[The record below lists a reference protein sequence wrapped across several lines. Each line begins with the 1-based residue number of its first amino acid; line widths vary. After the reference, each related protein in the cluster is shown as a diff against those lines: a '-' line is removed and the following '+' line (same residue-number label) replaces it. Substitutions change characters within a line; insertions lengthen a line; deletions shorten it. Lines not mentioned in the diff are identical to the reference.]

1 MQILFFLVIFA
12 PKLIKSLSMQKTFCR
27 IIAVLLTILT
37 VVKSPLHAQN
47 FFNQSDLQWI
57 AVPDHSDWIYRVGEK
72 ASIQLQL
79 LWHGQPLSGV
89 EVSYAVGQDELATET
104 NGLVK
109 TDAQG
114 KALIKI
120 GTANKPSFRDCQLS
134 CKVEGKSFKNHV
146 KVGFDP
152 EKIQPY
158 TQMPVDFEFYWKQV
172 LGEQAKLPLSAEVQ
186 AAPEYSS
193 ELFDCYLV
201 KIRTWRNATK
211 SYVYGYLTIPKAE
224 GKFPI
229 VVSPPGAGVK
239 PMNPSKTQF
248 YASEGKCIR
257 FEMEIHGIDPS
268 LSAEAYGDITRAFG
282 DHFMS
287 GYLSNGIA
295 SRDTYYMQKVYASL
309 VRAVDYLVTRP
320 EWDGENIFVQ
330 GNSQGAALSIVLAAL
345 DPRIDAIAIAHPALS
360 DMAAYAE
367 KGRTGGYPH
376 FQNKYKDVK
385 LTDEVIRT
393 LQYYDVV
400 NFARLV
406 KCPVYMTWGYND
418 NVCPPTTSYAVWNTL
433 SCEKEQYITPINEH
447 WISTETRYRQM
458 RFLLNHKK

>member
-12 PKLIKSLSMQKTFCR
+12 PKLIKSHTMHKTFCL
-27 IIAVLLTILT
+27 VLSIFLSFLA
-37 VVKSPLHAQN
+37 VVKSPLFAQN
-47 FFNQSDLQWI
+47 FFSQSDLQWV
-57 AVPDHSDWIYRVGEK
+57 AVPDHEDWLYRVGEK
-72 ASIQLQL
+72 ASVQLQL
-79 LWHGQPLSGV
+79 LWHGQPLPGI
-89 EVSYAVGQDELATET
+89 EVAYAIGTDELAAESKGT
-104 NGLVK
+104 VK

-114 KALIKI
+114 KAIIKM
-120 GTANKPSFRDCQLS
+120 GSANMPSFRDCQMS
-134 CKVEGKSFKNHV
+134 CKVEGKSYKNHV

-152 EKIQPY
+152 EKIYPY
-158 TQMPVDFEFYWKQV
+158 TQMPVDFQSFWNNILE
-172 LGEQAKLPLSAEVQ
+172 EQKKLPLSADIKP
-186 AAPEYSS
+186 APEYSS
-193 ELFDCYLV
+193 DLFDCYLV
-201 KIRTWRNATK
+201 KIRTWRNSTK

-224 GKFPI
+224 GKYPI

-268 LSAEAYGDITRAFG
+268 LSSEVYGDITRAFG

-295 SRDTYYMQKVYASL
+295 SRETYYMQKVYASL
-309 VRAVDYLVTRP
+309 VRVVDYLVTRP
-320 EWDGENIFVQ
+320 EWDGENLFVQ
-330 GNSQGAALSIVLAAL
+330 GNSQGAALSVVLAAL
-345 DPRIDAIAIAHPALS
+345 DPRVDAIAIAHPALS
-360 DMAAYAE
+360 DMAGYAE

-376 FQNKYKDVK
+376 FQNKYKDVM
-385 LTDEVIRT
+385 LTPDVIKT
-393 LQYYDVV
+393 LQYYDVI

-406 KCPVYMTWGYND
+406 KCPVYMTWGFND

-433 SCEKEQYITPINEH
+433 SCPKENYITPINEH

-458 RFLLNHKK
+458 HFLLRHKQ

>member
-1 MQILFFLVIFA
+1 MHKTLSL
-12 PKLIKSLSMQKTFCR
+12 LIV
-27 IIAVLLTILT
+27 VLLSFLADVRTPIY
-37 VVKSPLHAQN
+37 AQN

-57 AVPDHSDWIYRVGEK
+57 AVPDHQDWIYRVGEK
-72 ASIQLQL
+72 ANVQLQL
-79 LWHGQPLSGV
+79 LWHGQPLSDV
-89 EVSYAVGQDELATET
+89 EVAYSVGQDELESETE
-104 NGLVK
+104 GKVK

-114 KALIKI
+114 RAIIKM
-120 GTANKPSFRDCQLS
+120 GTARRPSFRDCRMS
-134 CKVEGKSFKNHV
+134 CKVEGKSFKNHI

-152 EKIQPY
+152 EQIVPY
-158 TQMPVDFEFYWKQV
+158 TQMPADFEQYWHGI
-172 LGEQAKLPLSAEVQ
+172 LAEQQKLPLSADVTP
-186 AAPEYSS
+186 AAEYSS
-193 ELFDCYLV
+193 DLYDCYLV

-211 SYVYGYLTIPKAE
+211 AYVYGYLTIPKAE
-224 GKFPI
+224 GKYPI

-239 PMNPSKTQF
+239 PMNPTKTQF

-268 LSAEAYGDITRAFG
+268 LSAEAYADITRAFG

-287 GYLSNGIA
+287 GYLSNGLS
-295 SRDTYYMQKVYASL
+295 SRDSYYMQKVYASL
-309 VRAVDYLVTRP
+309 VRVVDYLTTRP

-360 DMAAYAE
+360 DMAGYAE
-367 KGRTGGYPH
+367 PGRTGGYPH

-385 LTDEVIRT
+385 LTADVIKT

-406 KCPVYMTWGYND
+406 KCPVYMTWGFND

-433 SCEKEQYITPINEH
+433 QSPKECYLTPINEH

-458 RFLLNHKK
+458 RFLLSHKK